1 MSNLDAGFNP
11 QIFRKDYPQIIATN
25 IHLATLLGVRLAYN
39 SNGYAAGA
47 CLAQNSV
54 SGLFQLY
61 ANSGAS
67 GTGTAVCFLY
77 APVDVSDFPSA
88 TGTVL
93 ERGVFTGELFS
104 NLLSGNDATA
114 DGQLGARRFAGSDG
128 ITIYK
133 F

>member
-1 MSNLDAGFNP
+1 MGNLDAGFNP
-11 QIFRKDYPQIIATN
+11 QIFRRDYPQIIATN
-25 IHLATLLGVRLAYN
+25 IHLATILGVRLQYN
-39 SNGYAAGA
+39 ANGYAAGV
-47 CLAQNSV
+47 CLAQNNV
-54 SGLFQLY
+54 SGLFTNY
-61 ANSGAS
+61 VNGGAS
-67 GTGTAVCFLY
+67 GTGTAVAFLY

-104 NLLSGNDATA
+104 NLLTGNDGTA
-114 DGQLGARRFAGSDG
+114 DTQLGARRFAGSDG

>member
-1 MSNLDAGFNP
+1 MGNLDAQYNP

-25 IHLATLLGVRLAYN
+25 VHLATILGVRLAYD
-39 SNGYAAGA
+39 AAGYNA
-47 CLAQNSV
+47 GVCLAQNSV
-54 SGLFQLY
+54 SGLFQKY
-61 ANSGAS
+61 SNGGAS
-67 GTGTAVCFLY
+67 GLGTAVAFLY

-93 ERGVFTGELFS
+93 ERGVFTGELTS
-104 NLLSGNDATA
+104 ALLTGNDATA
-114 DGQLGARRFAGSDG
+114 DGQLGARKFAGSDG

>member
-1 MSNLDAGFNP
+1 MGNLDAGYNP
-11 QIFRKDYPQIIATN
+11 QIFRKDYPMIIATN
-25 IHLATLLGVRLAYN
+25 VHLATILGVRLAYN
-39 SNGYAAGA
+39 ASGYAAGV

-54 SGLFQLY
+54 TGLFQAY
-61 ANSGAS
+61 TNGGAS
-67 GTGTAVCFLY
+67 GTGTATCFLY

-93 ERGVFTGELFS
+93 ERGVFTGELLNS
-104 NLLSGNDATA
+104 ALSGNDSTA
-114 DGQLGARRFAGSDG
+114 NTQLGARTFAGSDG